1 MIKVAGL
8 DDVAAAIADAI
19 GAKQHLAVRGMGTKT
34 ALGRHASYDA
44 ILDVSGL
51 SGIVDYQPDEL
62 ILTVRGGTPMHEVEA
77 VLAKANQMLAF
88 EVPDLHKL
96 LNSKSAGTI
105 GGVLATNASGPRR
118 LTAGAARDY
127 LLGFDAISGRGERFK
142 SGGKVMKNVTG
153 LDLARLMAGAR
164 GRLGVLTEVAFK
176 VLPVPEQVLTLRVEA
191 ADAGA

>member
-19 GAKQHLAVRGMGTKT
+19 EAKQHLAVRGMGTKA
-34 ALGRHASYDA
+34 ALGRDTSYDA

-96 LNSKSAGTI
+96 LNSNSAGTI
-105 GGVLATNASGPRR
+105 GGVMATNASGPRR

-153 LDLARLMAGAR
+153 YDLSKLICGSYGTLA
-164 GRLGVLTEVAFK
+164 VFDEV
-176 VLPVPEQVLTLRVEA
+176 
-191 ADAGA
+191 